1 MQEDILALV
10 WSIAVVCAVLA
21 LAYLF
26 TRYVVGRAAGQ
37 VKGRKISPI
46 EQIMV
51 GRDQKLMLVQVEDRV
66 YFLGMSPGGI
76 TVVDVLPNETVEAW
90 KQEKKVEGTG
100 NTMGFPDALR
110 KVLEQ
115 RKQRKGPGEW
125 MH

>member
-37 VKGRKISPI
+37 IKGRKICPI
-46 EQIMV
+46 EQIVV

-66 YFLGMSPGGI
+66 YLLGIATGGI
-76 TVVDVLPNETVEAW
+76 TVVDVLPDETVEMW
-90 KQEKKVEGTG
+90 KQEKKVEGTN

-110 KVLEQ
+110 KLLEQ